1 MPNDSQDNV
10 DLWVCPHCD
19 ILGGIETRIENGSI
33 ITNCLSCGF
42 NLKFENVNF
51 LTENLVRELNT
62 EILKLFPLNIHED
75 IRFSWVSN
83 KTLGLIFSIP
93 YQELIEAIEFDISEV
108 IEDEL
113 AERYNM
119 NITMYYE

>member
-1 MPNDSQDNV
+1 MPIDSQENV

-19 ILGGIETRIENGSI
+19 ILGGIEIRIDDGNI

-42 NLKFENVNF
+42 NLKFDEVKF
-51 LTENLVRELNT
+51 LTESLVRKLNM
-62 EILKLFPLNIHED
+62 EILQLFPTEIHED

-93 YQELIEAIEFDISEV
+93 YLELMEVIAFDISEV
-108 IEDEL
+108 IEEL
-113 AERYNM
+113 SEKHDM
-119 NITMYYE
+119 IITVYYE